1 MTGNIDMTSSDRH
14 ASCAGSRDLV
24 ADGKDASPKEWA
36 VMINRHP
43 TVVRQV
49 LQVINSS
56 YGHLPMP
63 IASVQQAVVYLGFNT
78 VRNLA
83 DDLSLTCV
91 A

>member
-1 MTGNIDMTSSDRH
+1 
-14 ASCAGSRDLV
+14 
-24 ADGKDASPKEWA
+24 
-36 VMINRHP
+36 MINRHP